1 MAHFYIIFYYY
12 WIDRRSKFSFQVSIL
27 KNTNA
32 NGEIRSSSD
41 TTIGIEN
48 FTRRE
53 LKFDSLDLKWLLQ
66 LIVRRI
72 DWVKSRIHRREG
84 INQFSRK
91 LHVET
96 VVIKRITF
104 LFRMIRS
111 MNKKPLEKK
120 RRIVNSIDWQEKRI
134 SFFI

>member
-1 MAHFYIIFYYY
+1 MVHFFYY
-12 WIDRRSKFSFQVSIL
+12 ILLLLDRSKFSFPVSWNIL
-27 KNTNA
+27 KNINA

-53 LKFDSLDLKWLLQ
+53 LKFDSLGLKWLLQ

-72 DWVKSRIHRREG
+72 DWVKSRIHRRER

-111 MNKKPLEKK
+111 TNKQPLEKK
-120 RRIVNSIDWQEKRI
+120 RRIVNSIAIGE
-134 SFFI
+134 

>member
-1 MAHFYIIFYYY
+1 MYTFFIIFYYY
-12 WIDRRSKFSFQVSIL
+12 WIDQNSVSQFQSWNIL
-27 KNTNA
+27 KNINA

-53 LKFDSLDLKWLLQ
+53 LKFDSLGLKWLLQ

-72 DWVKSRIHRREG
+72 DWVKSRIHRRER

-111 MNKKPLEKK
+111 TNKQPLEKK
-120 RRIVNSIDWQEKRI
+120 RRIVNSIAIGE
-134 SFFI
+134 